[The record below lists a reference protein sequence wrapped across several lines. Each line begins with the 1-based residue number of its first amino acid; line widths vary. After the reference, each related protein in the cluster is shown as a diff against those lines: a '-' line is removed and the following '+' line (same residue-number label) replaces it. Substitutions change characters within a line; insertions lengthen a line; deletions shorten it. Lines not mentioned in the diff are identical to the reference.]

1 MVSSCLA
8 DLAQRLAHLSP
19 LDDAERAHLTRMWNL
34 ATTPAA
40 LDRDHFVPGHF
51 TASSFVLSPDE
62 QSLLLIFHGKL
73 HRWLQPGGHV
83 EPGDLDIVA
92 TARREVSEEVGL
104 DDLAL
109 LGGGAPFDLDI
120 HAIPARKADPQHEH
134 FDVRFLFR
142 ASSWQV
148 RAASDAV
155 DVRWVPLGEV
165 GQLESDTSVLRAV
178 AKLRS
183 ATKPGARAPRS

>member
-1 MVSSCLA
+1 MVPPCLA
-8 DLAQRLAHLSP
+8 DLAKRLADSSP
-19 LDDAERAHLTRMWNL
+19 LDDAERLHLTRMGAL
-34 ATTPAA
+34 ATTPTA
-40 LDRDHFVPGHF
+40 LERDHFVPGHF

-62 QSLLLIFHGKL
+62 QSILLIFHGKL

-92 TARREVSEEVGL
+92 AARREVSEEVGL
-104 DDLAL
+104 DDLTL
-109 LGGGAPFDLDI
+109 LGSGAPFDLDI
-120 HAIPARKADPQHEH
+120 HAIPARKTEPQHEH

-155 DVRWVPLGEV
+155 DARWVPLDEV
-165 GQLESDTSVLRAV
+165 GQLESDASVQRAV
-178 AKLRS
+178 AKLRTAS
-183 ATKPGARAPRS
+183 KRQARTD